1 MDDVLN
7 FIDAQAVVCNVLRIT
22 SRIVFAISLDEIEVH
37 RDISRP
43 ELLARVC

>member
-7 FIDAQAVVCNVLRIT
+7 FIDAQAVVFDLLRIT
-22 SRIVFAISLDEIEVH
+22 SRIVLATPLDEIKVH

>member
-1 MDDVLN
+1 MTSSTSLMLSHYIRYVS
-7 FIDAQAVVCNVLRIT
+7 IT
-22 SRIVFAISLDEIEVH
+22 SRIVLAIPLDEIEVQ

>member
-7 FIDAQAVVCNVLRIT
+7 FIDAQAVIFDVLRIT
-22 SRIVFAISLDEIEVH
+22 SRIVLAIPLDEIEVQ

>member
-7 FIDAQAVVCNVLRIT
+7 FIDAQAVIFDVLRIT
-22 SRIVFAISLDEIEVH
+22 SRIVLAIPLAEIEVQ
-37 RDISRP
+37 RDISCP

>member
-1 MDDVLN
+1 MDDILD
-7 FIDAQAVVCNVLRIT
+7 FIGAQAIVCDVLGIT
-22 SRIVFAISLDEIEVH
+22 SRIVLTIPLDEIEVH